1 MHTAPQKYQIYPFS
15 FVYIIEIHNF
25 DSTMNK
31 KITNRI
37 SQSLDSYLVEVN
49 KRPLQTVEEQTEIAN
64 RIKKGDEEDLAQLI
78 TGNLRFVVSVA
89 KQYQHRDKS
98 VE

>member
-15 FVYIIEIHNF
+15 FVYIIETHNF

-37 SQSLDSYLVEVN
+37 SQFLDSYLVEVN

-64 RIKKGDEEDLAQLI
+64 RIKKGDEEALAQLI